1 MDLDEKKDLN
11 ELEQMEKL
19 KYIVKGDQVPVE
31 FQQRNSFK
39 KLQNVSKFLRK
50 DFQ

>member
-1 MDLDEKKDLN
+1 MDLTEKEDLN
-11 ELEQMEKL
+11 QLARMEKL
-19 KYIVKGDQVPVE
+19 QVIIKGDQVPVE
-31 FQQRNSFK
+31 FQQKNSFK